1 MPNVQIQPVTTGF
14 YKRSFH
20 KKFRLAAGAF
30 ALAAAFL
37 PVAAAQELPF
47 YDLPTDHWAYES
59 VRNLAEL
66 GVLRGYPDGRFD
78 GTRAV
83 TRFEMAT
90 VAARLLQFAS
100 DGVVPTTSGDVSE
113 RLGTVEDA
121 LRNATSLSYT
131 QRLETRV
138 AALEAALFAQTGED
152 LPVPATPAQPP
163 SAADALGDGASENAA
178 TDDGADSAADGTIDG
193 VTEGVTDGA
202 IGNTD
207 VTLGGLRLVDI
218 RFSARPERPFF
229 VGLSPGV
236 VSTAGDTYLSV
247 QAGYDGLIGP
257 VGPTARLTFNGGG
270 RELRFSLDI
279 LAKADLMVD
288 EFKVYGGLGF
298 GGTVRP
304 GGGSLLLEA
313 PFGVEYA
320 VTPRVGLFVQLTT
333 SYGFKPIY
341 DVDAE
346 LSSGIN
352 LRF

>member
-1 MPNVQIQPVTTGF
+1 MPEARIRPVTTGF
-14 YKRSFH
+14 SE
-20 KKFRLAAGAF
+20 KFSLAARAL

-37 PVAAAQELPF
+37 PVAAAQEIPF

-59 VRNLAEL
+59 VRDLAEL
-66 GVLRGYPDGRFD
+66 GVLEGYPDGRFD
-78 GTRAV
+78 GTRAI
-83 TRFEMAT
+83 TRFEVAV
-90 VAARLLQFAS
+90 VAARLLQFTN
-100 DGVVPTTSGDVSE
+100 DGTVPTASGDVSE

-152 LPVPATPAQPP
+152 LPVPTTPAEPP
-163 SAADALGDGASENAA
+163 SAADALGDGSSETTT
-178 TDDGADSAADGTIDG
+178 TDDGTNGGDT
-193 VTEGVTDGA
+193 
-202 IGNTD
+202 
-207 VTLGGLRLVDI
+207 TLGGLRLVDI
-218 RFSARPERPFF
+218 RFSVRPERPFF

-247 QAGYDGLIGP
+247 QAGYDGLVGP

-270 RELRFSLDI
+270 RELRFSLDV

-333 SYGFKPIY
+333 SYGFAPIY

>member
-1 MPNVQIQPVTTGF
+1 MADVHQPVTTGF
-14 YKRSFH
+14 YKMSFYT
-20 KKFRLAAGAF
+20 KLAAGTL
-30 ALAAAFL
+30 ALTAALF

-66 GVLRGYPDGRFD
+66 GVLQGYPDGRFD

-100 DGVVPTTSGDVSE
+100 DGVVPTASNGDVSE

-138 AALEAALFAQTGED
+138 AALEAALFAETGAD
-152 LPVPATPAQPP
+152 LPVPATPAEPP
-163 SAADALGDGASENAA
+163 SAADALGDGASEDAA
-178 TDDGADSAADGTIDG
+178 TEGGTDSAADGTIDRA
-193 VTEGVTDGA
+193 TDGA
-202 IGNTD
+202 TDNTD

-229 VGLSPGV
+229 IGVSPGV
-236 VSTAGDTYLSV
+236 VSTAGDVYLSV

-257 VGPTARLTFNGGG
+257 VGPVGRLTFNGAG
-270 RELRFSLDI
+270 RELRLSLDA
-279 LAKADLMVD
+279 LTMADLPVD
-288 EFKVYGGLGF
+288 GLRVYGGLGF

-313 PFGVEYA
+313 PFGTEYA
-320 VTPRVGLFVQLTT
+320 VTPRLGLFVQLTT
-333 SYGFKPIY
+333 SYSFAPIY
-341 DVDAE
+341 DVAAE

>member
-1 MPNVQIQPVTTGF
+1 MADVQTQPVTTGF
-14 YKRSFH
+14 YRKSYTSL
-20 KKFRLAAGAF
+20 KLAAGVL

-37 PVAAAQELPF
+37 PVAAAQERPF

-66 GVLRGYPDGRFD
+66 GVLQGYPDGRFD

-83 TRFEMAT
+83 TRYELAT
-90 VAARLLQFAS
+90 VAARLLQFAN
-100 DGVVPTTSGDVSE
+100 DGVVPTAPSGEVSE

-121 LRNATSLSYT
+121 LRNATSLGYT

-152 LPVPATPAQPP
+152 LPVPTAPAEPP
-163 SAADALGDGASENAA
+163 SAADALGDSEDAA
-178 TDDGADSAADGTIDG
+178 TDDVADSP
-193 VTEGVTDGA
+193 TD
-202 IGNTD
+202 NTD

-218 RFSARPERPFF
+218 RFSTRPERPFF
-229 VGLSPGV
+229 IGISPGV
-236 VSTAGDTYLSV
+236 VSTAGDVYLSV

-257 VGPTARLTFNGGG
+257 VGPVGRLTFNGAG
-270 RELRFSLDI
+270 RELRLSLDA
-279 LAKADLMVD
+279 LTMADLPV
-288 EFKVYGGLGF
+288 EGLRVYGGLGF

-313 PFGVEYA
+313 PFGTEYA
-320 VTPRVGLFVQLTT
+320 VTPRLGLFLQLTT
-333 SYGFKPIY
+333 SYSFAPVY

-346 LSSGIN
+346 LSSGFN